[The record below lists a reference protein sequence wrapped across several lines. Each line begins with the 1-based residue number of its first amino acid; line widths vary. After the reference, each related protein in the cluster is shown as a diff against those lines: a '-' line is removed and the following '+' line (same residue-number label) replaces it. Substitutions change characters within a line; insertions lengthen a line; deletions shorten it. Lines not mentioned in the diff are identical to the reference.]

1 MLSVNRANQSNI
13 TCCDCKALSG
23 EKGVF
28 IEITQG
34 VGYIPTSP
42 GVSTKR
48 SS

>member
-1 MLSVNRANQSNI
+1 MVLVAFSLVYGNATI
-13 TCCDCKALSG
+13 CKALSG

-42 GVSTKR
+42 GASTKR